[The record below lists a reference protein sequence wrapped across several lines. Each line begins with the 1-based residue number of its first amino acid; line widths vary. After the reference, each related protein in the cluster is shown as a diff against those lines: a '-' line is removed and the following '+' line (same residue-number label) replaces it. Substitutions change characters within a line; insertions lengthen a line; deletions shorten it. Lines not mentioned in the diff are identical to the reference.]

1 MKSKYSSRILTLFL
15 RVVGAFTLL
24 AFAAAVM
31 PAAWFI
37 EITDWMKLEPFPDTP
52 LAFYLARHLSLLYGF
67 VGIGLLVISYRLPK
81 YRELV
86 PLLGYGTIAFGV
98 LQCVIDYQAQ
108 MPAWWTW
115 GESISTTIGGTMILW
130 LDRKCES

>member
-1 MKSKYSSRILTLFL
+1 MKTKYSERLLVTFL
-15 RVVGAFTLL
+15 RTVGAFTLL

-31 PAAWFI
+31 PAAWII
-37 EITDWMKLEPFPDTP
+37 EITDWMKLQPFPDTP

-81 YRELV
+81 YRDLV

-98 LQCVIDYQAQ
+98 SQLVIDYQAE
-108 MPAWWTW
+108 MPIWWTV
-115 GESISTTIGGTMILW
+115 GESVSTVIGGTMILW
-130 LDRKCES
+130 LDRNCE